1 MKMGLR
7 DKAKVAK
14 IIEESNIYLTQAQKG
29 LELCSDIISLG
40 KIPFQNSLSEIDDIL
55 NEFMILS
62 QNDTNKMGVRVY
74 KELLSLRDDIIN
86 ITSFSKLENHYTV
99 AVGGSFSAGKSTFLN
114 KVLGLDGV
122 LPTDTNPT
130 TSISSYITKGK
141 EESFTALNNFN
152 NIIKLDKEAIQAIS
166 HAFHKRYDVSFSHI
180 LKLISIEHPRLKYDN
195 LVFLDTPGY
204 SKSDDIDENVAKEH
218 LRNTDFLIWLVEAQ
232 TPISSSDMAFI
243 KTLNLQHPL
252 LVVLNKADK
261 KTPQDRDALV
271 QKTRENLKENKIPFF
286 DVVAY
291 SSAEDIEYSNSQN
304 IIQTYLNT
312 ISQNERGTKIL
323 HNLND
328 VFKLYIDYYDSQLIQ
343 YRETRGLF
351 NEILLKEAVE
361 DEYMSK
367 IQTLSSKIIKQ
378 IQDIEKSK
386 KSVIKLNE
394 KFYEILMQLLNENG
408 ISIVEYEK
416 KYIFDKSLYSIQKN
430 LLSTSEVTYRFEALL
445 QIKNSE
451 DLLKYKDLDSIEGS
465 VYKVSSIGVF
475 VSIRGMKG
483 DIMIPKSKIL
493 KEDSISSIDEVFQKD
508 TKVLVQIL
516 KEKKCIVMR

>member
-1 MKMGLR
+1 MSLR
-7 DKAKVAK
+7 DKAKSAK
-14 IIEESNIYLTQAQKG
+14 IVEESNIYLTQAQKG
-29 LELCSDIISLG
+29 LELCSNIISLG
-40 KIPFQNSLSEIDDIL
+40 DIPFQDSLDEIDAIL
-55 NEFMILS
+55 DEFMTLT
-62 QNDTNKMGVRVY
+62 QNDTNKMGVKVY
-74 KELLSLRDDIIN
+74 KELLALKDDIIN
-86 ITSFSKLENHYTV
+86 IISFSKLENHYTV

-114 KVLGLDGV
+114 KVLGLNGV

-130 TSISSYITKGK
+130 TSISSYITKG
-141 EESFTALNNFN
+141 EDESFVALNNYN
-152 NIIKLDKEAIQAIS
+152 NIIPLDKEAIQAIS
-166 HAFHKRYDVSFSHI
+166 HAFHKRYNVSFSHI
-180 LKLISIEHPRLKYDN
+180 LKLISIEHPQLKYDN

-243 KTLNLQHPL
+243 KTLNLQHPI

-261 KTPQDRDALV
+261 KTPQDREALV
-271 QKTRENLKENKIPFF
+271 QKTRENLQENQIPFY

-291 SSAEDIEYSNSQN
+291 SSAQDIEYSTSQN
-304 IIQTYLNT
+304 IIQTYLST
-312 ISQNERGTKIL
+312 IAQNKRGTKIL

-328 VFKLYIDYYDSQLIQ
+328 VFKLYIDYYDSQLIE

-351 NEILLKEAVE
+351 NEVLLKEAIE
-361 DEYMSK
+361 DEYMTK
-367 IQTLSSKIIKQ
+367 IQTLSGKIIKQ

-386 KSVIKLNE
+386 RSVVKLNE
-394 KFYEILMQLLNENG
+394 KFYEILMHLLQANH
-408 ISIVEYEK
+408 ISIVEYER
-416 KYIFDKSLYSIQKN
+416 KYIFDKSLYNIQKN
-430 LLSTSEVTYRFEALL
+430 LHNTSEITYRFEALL

-451 DLLKYKDLDSIEGS
+451 DLLKYKNLDSIEGR

-475 VSIRGMKG
+475 ISIAGIRG

-493 KEDSISSIDEVFQKD
+493 KEDGISSIEEVFQKD

-516 KEKKCIVMR
+516 KDKKCIVMR